1 MAGRAKAQRCHPQ
14 ISQQIVEKIA
24 FPKIFLNKLLTKI
37 AFSKI
42 FLNKLLTKIAFSK
55 IFLNKLLNKIALSK
69 MDFQMKS
76 QRILSIANCQQSL
89 ENFNITEIFN
99 HCS

>member
-42 FLNKLLTKIAFSK
+42 FLNKLLTKIAFS
-55 IFLNKLLNKIALSK
+55 
-69 MDFQMKS
+69 
-76 QRILSIANCQQSL
+76 RIIYRQIVEQNC
-89 ENFNITEIFN
+89 I
-99 HCS
+99 

>member
-1 MAGRAKAQRCHPQ
+1 MAGLAKAQRCHPQ

-69 MDFQMKS
+69 NGFSNEITKNIVNCKLPTKS
-76 QRILSIANCQQSL
+76 
-89 ENFNITEIFN
+89 
-99 HCS
+99 

>member
-42 FLNKLLTKIAFSK
+42 FLNKLL
-55 IFLNKLLNKIALSK
+55 NKIALSK
-69 MDFQMKS
+69 NGFSNEITKNIVNCKLPTKS
-76 QRILSIANCQQSL
+76 
-89 ENFNITEIFN
+89 
-99 HCS
+99 

>member
-55 IFLNKLLNKIALSK
+55 IIYR
-69 MDFQMKS
+69 QIVE
-76 QRILSIANCQQSL
+76 QNCIK
-89 ENFNITEIFN
+89 N
-99 HCS
+99 